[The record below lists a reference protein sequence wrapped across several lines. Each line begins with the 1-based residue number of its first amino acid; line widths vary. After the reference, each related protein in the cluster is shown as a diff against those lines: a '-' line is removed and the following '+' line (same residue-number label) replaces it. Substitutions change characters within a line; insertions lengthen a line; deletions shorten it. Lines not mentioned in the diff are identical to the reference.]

1 VDLNCCAARFAFAFD
16 NSVPGQP
23 IRRFSFVSSNF
34 HRLDGIIMF
43 PTLQA
48 KLARYE
54 ELERMLQDPD
64 VLTDTSKML
73 ACQREHGGLGKV
85 AKSIREFNQLESDIA
100 AVREMIDTAD
110 DNETRDYAKQE
121 LNDLQPRYDTLRTEL
136 EDMVTAGDS
145 LTRGS
150 LIMEIRAGTGG
161 DEAALFARDLFD
173 MYTKFVEKRGW
184 KFELLELSANELG
197 GMKEVVLSITGEGA
211 FHQLQFESGGHRV
224 QRVPETETQGRVH
237 TSAAT
242 VAVMPEATDIDVEI
256 RDEDLQIDTMRAGGP
271 GGQKVNKTESA
282 VRITHVPSGIV
293 VRIQDEKSQH
303 KNKAKALRVLRSKL
317 MESRQESLDKERSE
331 QRRTLIGSGDRSER
345 IRTYNFPQNRL
356 TDHRINL
363 TVHKLDQIIQGDL
376 DEVVEALVQF
386 DRNERLAGGTSLAQ

>member
-1 VDLNCCAARFAFAFD
+1 
-16 NSVPGQP
+16 
-23 IRRFSFVSSNF
+23 
-34 HRLDGIIMF
+34 MF
-43 PTLQA
+43 PVLQA
-48 KLARYE
+48 KLTRYE
-54 ELERMLQDPD
+54 ELERLLQDPD
-64 VLTDTSKML
+64 VLSDTARML
-73 ACQREHGGLGKV
+73 ELQREHGGLGKV
-85 AKSIREFNQLESDIA
+85 ANTVRQFNQLEADLA
-100 AVREMIDTAD
+100 TAQEMLESANDA
-110 DNETRDYAKQE
+110 ETREYAQAECNE
-121 LNDLQPRYDTLRTEL
+121 LQAKFDTMRVEL

-173 MYTKFVEKRGW
+173 MYTHFVEKKGW
-184 KFELLELSANELG
+184 KYEVLEMSNTELG
-197 GMKEVVLSITGEGA
+197 GLKEVVLSITGEGA

-282 VRITHVPSGIV
+282 VRITHLPTGIV

-303 KNKAKALRVLRSKL
+303 KNKAKAMRVLRSRL
-317 MESRQESLDKERSE
+317 LEQRQDQANKERSDF
-331 QRRTLIGSGDRSER
+331 RRTLVGSGDRSER

-363 TVHKLDQIIQGDL
+363 TVHKLDQIIAGDME
-376 DEVVEALVQF
+376 DVVQAMVSF
-386 DRNERLAGGTSLAQ
+386 DREERLQGTKE

>member
-1 VDLNCCAARFAFAFD
+1 VLFLTPRTT
-16 NSVPGQP
+16 G
-23 IRRFSFVSSNF
+23 
-34 HRLDGIIMF
+34 HLIMF
-43 PTLQA
+43 PVLQA
-48 KLARYE
+48 KLTRYE
-54 ELERMLQDPD
+54 ELERLLQDQE
-64 VLTDTSKML
+64 VLADTTRML
-73 ACQREHGGLGKV
+73 ELQREHGGLGKV
-85 AKSIREFNQLESDIA
+85 ALTVRQFNQLEADLA
-100 AVREMIDTAD
+100 TAREMLESAEDA
-110 DNETRDYAKQE
+110 ETREYAQAECTE
-121 LNDLQPRYDTLRTEL
+121 LQAKFDSMRVEL

-161 DEAALFARDLFD
+161 DEAALFARDLFE
-173 MYTKFVEKRGW
+173 MYTKFVEKKGW
-184 KFELLELSANELG
+184 KFEVLELSATELG
-197 GMKEVVLSITGEGA
+197 GLKEVVLSITGEGA

-242 VAVMPEATDIDVEI
+242 VAVMPEATDIDVEV

-282 VRITHVPSGIV
+282 VRITHLPTGIV

-303 KNKAKALRVLRSKL
+303 KNKAKAMRVLRSRL
-317 MESRQESLDKERSE
+317 LEQRQDQANKERSDF
-331 QRRTLIGSGDRSER
+331 RRTLVGSGERNER

-363 TVHKLDQIIQGDL
+363 TVHKLDQIVAGDM
-376 DEVVEALVQF
+376 DDVVQAMVNY
-386 DRNERLAGGTSLAQ
+386 DREERLRGTAQ